1 MSVSFITPF
10 SRQCVRAS
18 RVIGTALT
26 LLFALPALADL
37 PTVERPQ
44 SGTGTGFWGNLTGY
58 IQDGLVLGGLVL
70 AAAALLMVGTAAL
83 TTFNEVRGGKAE
95 WGKFI
100 AIVVVGIALIVLI
113 IYLADQ
119 AANIL
124 V

>member
-1 MSVSFITPF
+1 MSVSFLTPF
-10 SRQCVRAS
+10 SRQLVRAR
-18 RVIGTALT
+18 RVIGTALS
-26 LLFALPALADL
+26 LLFAQPALADL

>member
-1 MSVSFITPF
+1 MSVSFLTPF
-10 SRQCVRAS
+10 SRQLVRVR
-18 RVIGTALT
+18 RVIGTALS
-26 LLFALPALADL
+26 LLFAQPALADL